1 MFTVAHLI
9 VISIIFLLAILIF
22 GPIAKRAGFSRWWA
36 LLMMVPLVNI
46 IIVWVFAFINWPA
59 QNNA

>member
-1 MFTVAHLI
+1 
-9 VISIIFLLAILIF
+9 
-22 GPIAKRAGFSRWWA
+22 